1 MTWKDRL
8 NDITFSITT
17 GDGKVFTPLW
27 KNGEKSKEFNISK
40 YDFINVEGSF
50 VDRKKGQSNLHPL
63 LFWFQGDDHIEQC
76 NTFEDSAANREPW
89 TIEHPFY
96 GTLKGQPVNL
106 SRNDNNYG
114 ITEVNVSF
122 WESITEDLPNS
133 EISPKDEVRGMVE
146 TVNTIS
152 AQSFVD
158 GSNPISSD
166 IDFVKNSAIIS
177 GSKFEADA
185 DNYTDFQN
193 TVSKGIKA
201 SDKIVTDTLESF
213 YSLQKILVEPANFND
228 SVVRKIKSY
237 INAYESIKEGLG
249 TVFSKYYYESQGASI
264 IAGINLTA
272 INPNSTDYISTND
285 ISNVNTL
292 MLDLYSDYLET
303 LDALQVDIYD
313 VNNSWTPNI
322 DIQTQLSLMV
332 SFTSQQL
339 FTLSFNAR
347 QEREYQL
354 LEDSNL
360 IILTH
365 RFVGLDAN
373 DQNLEEFR
381 QLNNIRNNELYK
393 IKKDRIIKY
402 YAD

>member
-63 LFWFQGDDHIEQC
+63 LFWFQGEDHIEQC
-76 NTFEDSAANREPW
+76 NAFEDSAANREPW

-114 ITEVNVSF
+114 ITEVSVSF

-133 EISPKDEVRGMVE
+133 DISPKDEVIGMVE
-146 TVNTIS
+146 SVNELS
-152 AQSFVD
+152 AQSFSD
-158 GSNPISSD
+158 GVNPVASD
-166 IDFVKNSAIIS
+166 IDFVKDSAIIS

-228 SVVRKIKSY
+228 SIVRKIKSY

-249 TVFSKYYYESQGASI
+249 AVFSKYYYESQCASI

-303 LDALQVDIYD
+303 LDTLQVDIYD
-313 VNNSWTPNI
+313 VNNSWTPNV

>member
-8 NDITFSITT
+8 NDIEFSITT
-17 GDGKVFTPLW
+17 GDGKVFKPLW
-27 KNGEKSKEFNISK
+27 KNGEKSKEFNIAK
-40 YDFINVEGSF
+40 YDFINLEGSF

-76 NTFEDSAANREPW
+76 NAFETSATNNKPW
-89 TIEHPFY
+89 TVEHPFY

-114 ITEVNVSF
+114 ITEVSVSF
-122 WESITEDLPNS
+122 WESIIEDLPNS
-133 EISPKDEVRGMVE
+133 DISPKDEVRAMVDK
-146 TVNTIS
+146 VNVLS
-152 AQSFVD
+152 AQSFAD
-158 GSNPISSD
+158 GSKPIASD
-166 IDFVKNSAIIS
+166 IDFVKNNTIIS
-177 GSKFEADA
+177 ASKFEADA
-185 DNYTDFQN
+185 VNYTSFQN

-201 SDKIVTDTLESF
+201 SDKIVTSTLDSF
-213 YSLQKILVEPANFND
+213 YSLQKVLVEPANFND
-228 SVVRKIKSY
+228 SVIRKIKSY
-237 INAYESIKEGLG
+237 INAYESIKDGLG
-249 TVFSKYYYESQGASI
+249 TVLSKYYYESQGATI
-264 IAGINLTA
+264 IAGINLVA
-272 INPNSTDYISTND
+272 INPNSTDYVSRTD
-285 ISNVNTL
+285 IEIVNTL

-303 LDALQVDIYD
+303 LDTLQIEVYDI
-313 VNNSWTPNI
+313 NNAWSPDI
-322 DIQTQLSLMV
+322 DIQSQLSLMV

-365 RFVGLDAN
+365 RFVGLDPN
-373 DQNLEEFR
+373 DENLGEFR

-402 YAD
+402 YAV

>member
-8 NDITFSITT
+8 NDITFSI
-17 GDGKVFTPLW
+17 TPLW

-63 LFWFQGDDHIEQC
+63 LFWFQGEDHIEQC
-76 NTFEDSAANREPW
+76 NAFEDSAANREPW

-114 ITEVNVSF
+114 ITEVSVSF

-133 EISPKDEVRGMVE
+133 DISPKDEVIGMVE
-146 TVNTIS
+146 SVNELS
-152 AQSFVD
+152 AQSFSD
-158 GSNPISSD
+158 GVNPVASD
-166 IDFVKNSAIIS
+166 IDFVKDSAIIS

-228 SVVRKIKSY
+228 SIVRKIKSY

-249 TVFSKYYYESQGASI
+249 AVFSKYYYESQGASI

-303 LDALQVDIYD
+303 LDTLQVDIYD
-313 VNNSWTPNI
+313 VNNSWTPNV